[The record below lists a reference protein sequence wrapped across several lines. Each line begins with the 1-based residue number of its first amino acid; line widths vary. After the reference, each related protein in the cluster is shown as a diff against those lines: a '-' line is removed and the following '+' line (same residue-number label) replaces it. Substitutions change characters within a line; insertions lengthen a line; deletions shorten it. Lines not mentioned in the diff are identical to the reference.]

1 MRTSARVVFRD
12 MSSSGPPVDLLIENG
27 LLVDGSGA
35 SPSQGAVAVVGGRLR
50 VADET
55 SGVAARRGIDATGLT
70 VAPGFIDLHSHSGL
84 MILADPLHESKVRQG
99 VTTEVIGV
107 DGLSYAPM
115 RSREDLRALVNMN
128 AGLDGWPDGVAYDW
142 GRVTS
147 YLERL
152 EAARPSVNLAFRGGN
167 SARRM
172 AAVGWGEVPATRGQ
186 LDD

>member
-1 MRTSARVVFRD
+1 MRTSAWVVFRD
-12 MSSSGPPVDLLIENG
+12 MSRSGPPVDLLIENG

-55 SGVAARRGIDATGLT
+55 SGVAARRGIDATGLV

-84 MILADPLHESKVRQG
+84 MILADPLHEPKVRQG

-107 DGLSYAPM
+107 DGNSYAPF
-115 RSREDLRALVNMN
+115 RDQADLEAFVELN
-128 AGLDGWPDGVAYDW
+128 AGLDGDPPIDHDW
-142 GRVTS
+142 SSVES

-152 EAARPSVNLAFRGGN
+152 DALRPSVNLALVVGN
-167 SARRM
+167 SA
-172 AAVGWGEVPATRGQ
+172 
-186 LDD
+186 